1 VGGGGGTDGG
11 GTDGVDAWAG
21 CGCAELA
28 GAVLIAIWGVPTAP
42 ASSISIASSNAS
54 SNASSAPSHTPPS
67 TTSFKSPAITRCG
80 ERSGLAPAAA
90 NRRGIAPNGAVVG
103 GATTIAS
110 THPSFTPSF
119 ANAAAA
125 ASAVALAEA
134 VFRTALEPA
143 WTVATQCARTA
154 AAAWHAAAA
163 AARAVDGDSGE
174 EGSSEE
180 VADAGA
186 GRLRLFLGQDGEAAP
201 PVAAAAAAVA
211 AAAAAFIAAMVAAPA
226 ARAADATELVRD
238 AVPWGGRC
246 SCSAARAAGGD

>member
-54 SNASSAPSHTPPS
+54 SAPSHTPPS
-67 TTSFKSPAITRCG
+67 TTSFKSPTITRCG

-90 NRRGIAPNGAVVG
+90 NRRRIAPNGAVVG

-143 WTVATQCARTA
+143 WTVVTQCARTA

-201 PVAAAAAAVA
+201 PVAAAAAAAVA
-211 AAAAAFIAAMVAAPA
+211 AAAAAFTAAMVAAAA
-226 ARAADATELVRD
+226 ARAADATEPVRD
-238 AVPWGGRC
+238 VVPWGGRC
-246 SCSAARAAGGD
+246 SCSACDT